1 MIQVE
6 ARKEVAMNH
15 YSINDLSIGHKEVFT
30 VEVTSEMFDKFREIT
45 GDINPLHND
54 EDFAKNLGHKGRVA
68 FGMLTASFL
77 STLAGVYLPG
87 ERSLIH
93 SVETKFT
100 KPVYIGDVLSI
111 SGEVTEINDTVNQ
124 IVLKVEIKN
133 QNGEKVL
140 RGKMKVGFLDERK

>member
-1 MIQVE
+1 MQTTT
-6 ARKEVAMNH
+6 MNR

-30 VEVTSEMFDKFREIT
+30 VEVTTEMFNKFREIT

-54 EDFAKNLGHKGRVA
+54 EDFARNLGHKGRVA

-133 QNGEKVL
+133 QNDEKVL

>member
-1 MIQVE
+1 
-6 ARKEVAMNH
+6 MNH

-30 VEVTSEMFDKFREIT
+30 VEVTTEMFNKFREIT

-54 EDFAKNLGHKGRVA
+54 EDFARNLGHKGRVA
-68 FGMLTASFL
+68 FGILKAYFL

>member
-1 MIQVE
+1 MQTTT
-6 ARKEVAMNH
+6 MNR

-30 VEVTSEMFDKFREIT
+30 VEVTTEMFNKFREIT
-45 GDINPLHND
+45 SDINPLHND
-54 EDFAKNLGHKGRVA
+54 EDFARNLGHKGRVA

-133 QNGEKVL
+133 QNDEKVL

>member
-1 MIQVE
+1 MQTTT
-6 ARKEVAMNH
+6 MNH

-30 VEVTSEMFDKFREIT
+30 VEVTTEMFNKFREIT

-54 EDFAKNLGHKGRVA
+54 EDFARNLGHKSRVA

-140 RGKMKVGFLDERK
+140 RGKMKVGLLDERK

>member
-1 MIQVE
+1 
-6 ARKEVAMNH
+6 MNH

-30 VEVTSEMFDKFREIT
+30 VEVTTEMFNKFREIT
-45 GDINPLHND
+45 DDINPLHND
-54 EDFAKNLGHKGRVA
+54 EDFARNLGHKGRVA

-140 RGKMKVGFLDERK
+140 RGKMKVGVLDERK

>member
-1 MIQVE
+1 MQTTT
-6 ARKEVAMNH
+6 MNH

-30 VEVTSEMFDKFREIT
+30 VEVTTEMFNKFREIT
-45 GDINPLHND
+45 DDINPLHND
-54 EDFAKNLGHKGRVA
+54 EDFARNLGHKGRVA

-124 IVLKVEIKN
+124 IVLKVES
-133 QNGEKVL
+133 GVF
-140 RGKMKVGFLDERK
+140 R

>member
-1 MIQVE
+1 
-6 ARKEVAMNH
+6 MNC
-15 YSINDLSIGHKEVFT
+15 YSIQDLSIGIKETFI
-30 VEVTSEMFDKFREIT
+30 VEITPDLFDKFKEIT
-45 GDINPLHND
+45 GDINPLHNN
-54 EDFAKNLGHKGRVA
+54 EEFVKKLGGGYKGRVA

-93 SVETKFT
+93 SVEIKFT
-100 KPVYIGDVLSI
+100 KPVYIGDTLNV

-140 RGKMKVGFLDERK
+140 KGKMKVGFLDERK